1 MRKNGVKTAIVG
13 CGMISSTYLKNLC
26 GENRMFNS
34 IDVIACCDLN
44 EVAAKARAEQFNLKV
59 MTLEEICA
67 SDEIEMVI
75 NLTNPTAHF
84 PVIRQLLLA
93 GKHVYTEKILCIELE
108 DARELVRIADEKKVY
123 LGVAPDT
130 FLGSSVQTARQL
142 VEAGLIGEV
151 TSCHASVNRDHYLQA
166 ELIPYVSGKGG
177 GIGFDVGIYYVT
189 ALLSIL
195 GPVKKVS
202 GIVRTRNPE
211 RKHIMAGRDNFE
223 QSYRVQC
230 ENLMVG
236 TVEFESGVVGT
247 IHFNSECIMN
257 EQAQL
262 ILYGTDGIL
271 FMGNPDHF
279 GDEVKLLRKGQT
291 EPITIPAN
299 HGYAGNSR
307 GIGAAEMA
315 WAILE
320 KRRNRANK
328 EMALNALETLHGI
341 VISSGEQ
348 KVYVLESTF
357 EKMPQLKQGYLD
369 SGYYNS
375 DPEVSL
381 VHMEE

>member
-1 MRKNGVKTAIVG
+1 MRKNGVKAAVIG
-13 CGMISSTYLKNLC
+13 CGMISGVYLKNLC

-44 EVAAKARAEQFNLKV
+44 EQAARARAAQFNLKV

-67 SDEIEMVI
+67 SDEIEMAI

-93 GKHVYTEKILCIELE
+93 AKHVYTEKILCIELE
-108 DARELVRIADEKKVY
+108 NARELVRIADEKKVY

-130 FLGSSVQTARQL
+130 FLGSSIQNARQL
-142 VEAGLIGEV
+142 VEAGLIGDV

-166 ELIPYVSGKGG
+166 ERIPYVSGKGG

-211 RKHIMAGRDNFE
+211 RKHIMAGWDNFE
-223 QSYRVQC
+223 QPYRVQC

-236 TVEFESGVVGT
+236 TMEFESGVVGT

-257 EQAQL
+257 EQAHL
-262 ILYGTDGIL
+262 ILYGTQGIL

-279 GDEVKLLRKGQT
+279 GDAVKLLRKGQT
-291 EPITIPAN
+291 EPVTIPAN
-299 HGYAGNSR
+299 YGYSGNCR

-320 KRRNRANK
+320 NRKNRASK

-341 VISSGEQ
+341 AISSKEERM
-348 KVYVLESTF
+348 YMLESTF
-357 EKMPQLKQGYLD
+357 EKTPPLQQGYLD
-369 SGYYNS
+369 SDYYNS
-375 DPEVSL
+375 DPEISL
-381 VHMEE
+381 VNV